1 MDGKRIVSAVE
12 EDDFYPQ
19 TLQEE
24 LNEIIEALY
33 ATFGEDYIRT
43 HQQLVEYISE
53 SRIADAAV
61 QHPGRAPDFELTDQ
75 DGDNVCLSELL
86 EKGPVVLVFY
96 RGKWCPHCNA
106 TLMRLQRELEKMEGK
121 GASLVAISPMLPDG
135 TQYLATKR
143 SLMFPVCS
151 DLGNKVA
158 RKFKIT
164 FEIPLEFRENHLDW
178 GMDIPAANGYDT
190 WEIPL
195 PATYVIDQT
204 GEIVWSYIDDDPVSR
219 AEPEDIVA
227 AIPSKNYPEEDTDH
241 VRDDGIYVPDHAR
254 KIPTNSP
261 NVPKRR
267 NFASTFTKTFKRVFG
282 RKRQS
287 PRDFLGHYCN

>member
-12 EDDFYPQ
+12 EDDFYPK

-24 LNEIIEALY
+24 LNEITEALY
-33 ATFGEDYIRT
+33 ATLGEEDMRDY
-43 HQQLVEYISE
+43 QQLMEYISE
-53 SRIADAAV
+53 SQIAEAAV

-75 DGDNVCLSELL
+75 DGDNVCLSKLL

-106 TLMRLQRELEKMEGK
+106 TLMRLQRELEKVEEK

-164 FEIPLEFRENHLDW
+164 FEVPPEFREYYLDR
-178 GMDIPAANGYDT
+178 GMDIPAANGDDT

-204 GEIVWSYIDDDPVSR
+204 GEIVWSYIDDDSGSR
-219 AEPEDIVA
+219 AEPKDIVA
-227 AIPSKNYPEEDTDH
+227 AIPSKDYPEEDTNH
-241 VRDDGIYVPDHAR
+241 ARDDETYVPDHAR

-261 NVPKRR
+261 NVPKPR
-267 NFASTFTKTFKRVFG
+267 NFTTTFTKTFKKVFG
-282 RKRQS
+282 KKRQS
-287 PRDFLGHYCN
+287 PRDFLGNYLK

>member
-24 LNEIIEALY
+24 LNEITEALY
-33 ATFGEDYIRT
+33 AAIGEEDMRNY
-43 HQQLVEYISE
+43 QQLVEYISE
-53 SRIADAAV
+53 SQIAEAAV

-106 TLMRLQRELEKMEGK
+106 TLMRLQRELEKMAEK

-135 TQYLATKR
+135 TQYMATKR
-143 SLMFPVCS
+143 SLMFPICS

-164 FEIPLEFRENHLDW
+164 FEVPPEFREKHLEW
-178 GMDIPAANGYDT
+178 GIDIPAANGDDT

-204 GEIVWSYIDDDPVSR
+204 GEIVWSHIDDDPYCQ
-219 AEPEDIVA
+219 AEPKDIMA
-227 AIPSKNYPEEDTDH
+227 AIPNKHYPEEDTNH
-241 VRDDGIYVPDHAR
+241 PRDDETNVPDR
-254 KIPTNSP
+254 SR
-261 NVPKRR
+261 NV
-267 NFASTFTKTFKRVFG
+267 ATTFMKTFKRVFG
-282 RKRQS
+282 KKRQS
-287 PRDFLGHYCN
+287 PRDFLGHYLK

>member
-1 MDGKRIVSAVE
+1 MGGERRVSAVE
-12 EDDFYPQ
+12 ADDFYPQ

-24 LNEIIEALY
+24 LNEIIEAFY
-33 ATFGEDYIRT
+33 AAVSEDDLRHYR
-43 HQQLVEYISE
+43 QLVESISE
-53 SRIADAAV
+53 SHIAESAV
-61 QHPGRAPDFELTDQ
+61 QHPGRAPDFELIDQ
-75 DGDNVCLSELL
+75 DGDNVCLSKLL

-164 FEIPLEFRENHLDW
+164 FEIPPEFREKHLEW
-178 GMDIPAANGYDT
+178 GIDIPAANGDDT

-219 AEPEDIVA
+219 AEPNDIVA
-227 AIPSKNYPEEDTDH
+227 AIPSKDYLEEDTNH
-241 VRDDGIYVPDHAR
+241 ARDDDIYVPDPAR

-267 NFASTFTKTFKRVFG
+267 NFATTFTKTFKRVFG
-282 RKRQS
+282 KKRQS
-287 PRDFLGHYCN
+287 PRDFLGHYLK